1 MIADSVLNV
10 CFTALGLRAAN
21 WTRVKVSSGL
31 ILVNFWEF

>member
-10 CFTALGLRAAN
+10 CFHGIGTPRHQLDP
-21 WTRVKVSSGL
+21 VKVSTGL